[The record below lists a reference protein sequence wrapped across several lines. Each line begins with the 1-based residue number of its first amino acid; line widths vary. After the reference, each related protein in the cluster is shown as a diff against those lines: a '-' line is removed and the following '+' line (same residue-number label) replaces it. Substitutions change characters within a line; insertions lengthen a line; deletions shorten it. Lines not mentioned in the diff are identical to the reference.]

1 MIKLRPW
8 KGSKNEFEAD
18 IIVFGPNGRTLR
30 KRVKAPVAGKSNAER
45 WARSLEQEMLAQ
57 LLAPAPEPEKPL
69 APTFEVFAVLFMDL
83 CKANRLGKNT
93 LMNYDIHL
101 RLYLLPV
108 LGKRRLDEVK
118 PAPLAVQSGYE
129 AIMSRM

>member
-45 WARSLEQEMLAQ
+45 WARSLEQELLAQ
-57 LLAPAPEPEKPL
+57 LLARHPSPRSRSRRPSRSSRSCSWTCAR
-69 APTFEVFAVLFMDL
+69 PTAS
-83 CKANRLGKNT
+83 ART
-93 LMNYDIHL
+93 
-101 RLYLLPV
+101 P
-108 LGKRRLDEVK
+108 
-118 PAPLAVQSGYE
+118 
-129 AIMSRM
+129 